1 MKAMIKNTLLSIVG
15 ISIVLLA
22 LAACGSEPA
31 ASQPTVEA
39 PSGGSAQPT
48 VEAPS
53 SGSAQAT
60 VGAPSSE
67 SAQATVEASPSGSA
81 QPTVEAPSGGSA
93 QATVETSPSG
103 SEQATVEASP
113 GGSEQATV
121 EASPGGSEQA
131 TVEASP
137 SGSAQ
142 TTEGASSTEEA
153 SPSGTPKATL
163 KIKSGRKPNASV
175 SGSVTYRE
183 RLALSPGAKLVVELR
198 DVSYQDAAAPLI
210 ARQTI
215 NDPGQVPITFK
226 VEYNRDDIDSRNIYG
241 ISARIIESDGRLG
254 FINDTAYDV
263 ITRGKPNKVDML
275 LVLVQPPPEQV
286 EEGTD
291 WRQWVETP
299 AKVSWA
305 NLIPNEPELFLRIGY
320 YQSTIENCAR
330 PGSQG
335 LKVQGKNIVAT
346 ITLMQPPPTS
356 WAIPCDEQLVELDA
370 VEPIGNSL
378 KPGQTYYVIVNDVA
392 TTSFSLPR
400 PSLQHTVIAESPIH
414 SAEIEIMESA
424 PPQYQL
430 HVVSA
435 MPVGSS
441 CSQFNGYEI
450 RRREPNEI
458 EVVVTSPSDRRPD
471 HAICTKDYPMVE
483 TNVPLGSDFEPGEK
497 YTVRVNT
504 DTVTSFVAQ

>member
-1 MKAMIKNTLLSIVG
+1 M
-15 ISIVLLA
+15 
-22 LAACGSEPA
+22 
-31 ASQPTVEA
+31 
-39 PSGGSAQPT
+39 
-48 VEAPS
+48 
-53 SGSAQAT
+53 
-60 VGAPSSE
+60 
-67 SAQATVEASPSGSA
+67 
-81 QPTVEAPSGGSA
+81 
-93 QATVETSPSG
+93 
-103 SEQATVEASP
+103 
-113 GGSEQATV
+113 
-121 EASPGGSEQA
+121 
-131 TVEASP
+131 
-137 SGSAQ
+137 
-142 TTEGASSTEEA
+142 
-153 SPSGTPKATL
+153 
-163 KIKSGRKPNASV
+163 

-215 NDPGQVPITFK
+215 NGPGQVPITFK

-241 ISARIIESDGRLG
+241 ISARIIESDGRLA

-263 ITRGKPNKVDML
+263 ITRGKPSKVDML

-414 SAEIEIMESA
+414 SAEIEIMEGA
-424 PPQYQL
+424 PTQYQL

-450 RRREPNEI
+450 RRRESNEI
-458 EVVVTSPSDRRPD
+458 EVVITHHQVTGRNV
-471 HAICTKDYPMVE
+471 ICTKDYPMVE